1 MFGALDKKEL
11 STFQKGVDE
20 IYDTFVSKVANGR
33 DGLKKSDVH
42 EIAKGRVWSGKEAL
56 KIQLIDEIG
65 NLEAAIN
72 YAAKEGGITAEN
84 IKIKQYPKIKNDE
97 LLELLSNLDFQSQSK
112 NEINELIKN
121 INKNFSTSLNSKYGK
136 DKFQTI
142 FPFELRIF

>member
-1 MFGALDKKEL
+1 M
-11 STFQKGVDE
+11 
-20 IYDTFVSKVANGR
+20 
-33 DGLKKSDVH
+33 
-42 EIAKGRVWSGKEAL
+42 
-56 KIQLIDEIG
+56 
-65 NLEAAIN
+65 EAAIN